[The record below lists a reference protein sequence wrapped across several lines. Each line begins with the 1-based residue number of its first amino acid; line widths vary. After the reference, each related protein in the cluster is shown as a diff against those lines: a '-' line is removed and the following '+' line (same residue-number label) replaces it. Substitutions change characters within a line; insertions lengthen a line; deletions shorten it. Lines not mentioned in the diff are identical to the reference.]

1 MSLSTKVIDRLF
13 DRLALT
19 YGSQWLSM
27 WQGMAAGDI
36 KSLWGAE
43 LAVYAGRLE
52 AIGWALE
59 NLPERAPNLVQFKA
73 LCRSAPAPQAPA
85 LPLPEANPAR
95 MREALQGLR
104 AIAGAD
110 GDAGQPVRVGGRLSD
125 GRMPA
130 QAVVDGLIERGDTK
144 GLNPAQVSV
153 LRACAAMLPADDPRL
168 KNHVVGRYVPARI
181 DQQQQEA

>member
-1 MSLSTKVIDRLF
+1 MSLPTKVIDRLF
-13 DRLALT
+13 NRLSLT
-19 YGSQWLSM
+19 YGAQWVAL
-27 WQGMAAGDI
+27 WQGADMNEV

-43 LAVYAGRLE
+43 LALYADRLE
-52 AIGWALE
+52 AIGFALE

-104 AIAGAD
+104 VLAGGD
-110 GDAGQPVRVGGRLSD
+110 GEASGQPKRLGGMLRNGLT
-125 GRMPA
+125 PA
-130 QAVVDGLIERGDTK
+130 QAVVDGLCARGSNH

-153 LRACAAMLPADDPRL
+153 LRACVAILADNDARRAHP
-168 KNHVVGRYVPARI
+168 VVARYVRTEP
-181 DQQQQEA
+181 QEA

>member
-1 MSLSTKVIDRLF
+1 MSLPTKVIDRLF
-13 DRLALT
+13 GRLALT
-19 YGSQWLSM
+19 YGAQWMAL
-27 WQGMAAGDI
+27 WQGADLNEV

-43 LAVYAGRLE
+43 LAPFADRLE

-85 LPLPEANPAR
+85 LPLPEANPQR

-104 AIAGAD
+104 VIAGGD
-110 GDAGQPVRVGGRLSD
+110 GDVGQPARVGGRLRD
-125 GRMPA
+125 GRTPA
-130 QAVVDGLIERGDTK
+130 QAVVDGLMERGDTK

-153 LRACAAMLPADDPRL
+153 LRACVAMLPADDPRL
-168 KNHVVGRYVPARI
+168 KNHVVGRYAPAKI
-181 DQQQQEA
+181 DQQQEA